1 MKFTS
6 KAALLAAATSLVLAA
21 QPQGAYAQKTLFDLL
36 FGNKQNA
43 VQQNSAPGMPNTPS
57 SAAIDATDPDPLPHV
72 KAPQYY
78 TYKAEAQR
86 LIKVPALAGPVVTGA
101 LSTDTNMP
109 ADASAQPVMISI
121 RAENSVA
128 NAIEA
133 FYVKNDNYIWI
144 TADGINDR
152 ARSAMGAL
160 AKAGDFG
167 LNPDDYKVAEPEHSD
182 DPAVMRQN
190 LMNFEIGL
198 SKAVLTFVQ
207 DDVRGR
213 IDPNR
218 IAEYYDFKRKEVNLK
233 GALMVISH
241 SPDVAAYLDSRA
253 PSNAEFAA
261 LKAEL
266 AKLRATQTDTAPR
279 VEIAPGT
286 LLKPGMS
293 DPQLVNVI
301 EAIKQRGSDAFKTD
315 HAVTL
320 ADYQGTLDYTPELVS
335 LVEDFQKENGLKA
348 DGVIGKGTIRLLSGG
363 DSQGSKIDKV
373 IAAMEELRWLPNDL
387 GARRVFI
394 NQPAFM
400 AYYYSDNQQ
409 QLAMRVVVG
418 QPGHQTFFF
427 QNQIQTV
434 EFNPYWGVPHSIIV
448 NEMLPK
454 LRQDPSYLDRLGY
467 QVSIRGKD
475 VASSSIDWA
484 HTDNVDVR
492 QPPGS
497 DNALGELKI
506 LFPNAHAIYMH
517 DTPSKSFFKRDM
529 RALSHGCVRLQDPRG
544 MAAAVLGVSRDQI
557 AENIATGKNMSVSV
571 PQKIPVYV
579 AYFTAWPDK
588 DGAINYYDDVYGR
601 DMYLQ
606 RAFDTTSKSRAQ
618 S

>member
-109 ADASAQPVMISI
+109 ADASAKPVVISI